1 MPVYQVKDANGV
13 IHEMKGPAGLTSAQ
27 VTHFVYDHLEAQ
39 RQADEAAAAAKKQA
53 EQEHL
58 SKTGFFKN
66 LSAGLT
72 HGKGA
77 AETYLGEVTGSQ
89 ALKDWGTEAEAKARG
104 IAEPTTAEDIA
115 NAPGVMSTAGRWAE
129 KNLLEPTGQFLG
141 SWAAPIAVGVAGTLA
156 VPEEAAVGLGGLAIR
171 GLAGKAAATAVGT
184 PIMAG
189 EDIQRQKE
197 AHPDQQVNLLSTS
210 LAGAAQS
217 ALFAFMPG
225 AEKVHELIGPT
236 VKAEADTLARKVIDG
251 EMTAKEA
258 QEALTGRTINYA
270 RSAAAHTV
278 NAAGVMVGNEAI
290 ARAGAGQ
297 NLTDEDARNAYLE
310 SLKAAAVLGP
320 AAGLFGA
327 GRGEALGT
335 IEQARLRNAKINQIN
350 AERAQQNL
358 NIRDIKEQQAAA
370 AAQAAADKEAQLR
383 VMPTQQGQLPF
394 ETTVEDVAARRTET
408 TPQIDMFNQS
418 PDATM
423 TMPTAEPA
431 AETAS
436 PTKLDHDTLT
446 SFGFKKNS
454 IAYKALEKLG
464 DAADNPELFNA
475 VIEKNDHLIKT
486 EDNQAAVDKFRST
499 LDANRQVEDTGAAN
513 EPGLTGET
521 NQPSVPVLGRGK
533 RGAARVAEEPA
544 TGNVG
549 DVGVPPV
556 QPRGGE
562 AGKQAPLNL
571 GDIVESGGVKF
582 AKTENGFQRVEDNV
596 PAAEKPA
603 EVAPAAETAEPTL
616 KPNVSAQEKVQQ
628 RINEERA
635 AAEQQ
640 KIDDRTRAEAQ
651 AKSEQAGWEGRQA
664 TMTEAEK
671 EGLTAAK
678 DFEGQN
684 YTEEARGRTE
694 GGHTAQS
701 LRSELTAEFG
711 EQGIA
716 SLEKRG
722 ILNIH
727 DSVEHAPE
735 HIRNAVES
743 DAIGAHSEGTTHLF
757 ADRIAK
763 GEGRRGL
770 LHEVGEHYGLKGML
784 GERVY
789 NNLLDTIAKNAQRD
803 PVIKEAIDHVARN
816 YPELKDN
823 PAQFAREVVARV
835 GETAPTHTVWRRIV
849 AGVKNFLVKMGL
861 MKNLNARDIQD
872 LIQHSLRTAMK
883 RDIEAPKR
891 GVESNKAQTATPA
904 FKKWFGN
911 SKVVDKQG
919 NPLVIYR
926 GTYTNN
932 EGALNAEA
940 REGYAAFGSDN
951 PYISN
956 TYANP
961 DATFGGEGS
970 VLPLYIK
977 ADKLIEFPVTVS
989 RFDPNLRMFDKFEFD
1004 RRAQRL
1010 NPGEVLVARQVND
1023 TGPRANLS
1031 VDPGR
1036 KFAKYS
1042 DVYAWNKGTSVK
1054 SAVGNRGTFNP
1065 KDARIEMAKGPGK
1078 RLEKPAPDPE
1088 LNDILKRSGSEHE
1101 AEPVTSNLFKD
1112 AVNDP
1117 GRIAVETKRGIAHAL
1132 TKFETMVFSSNA
1144 ALNKALREGMKRAGI
1159 TWEAMAH
1166 AMYNASD
1173 SQALH
1178 AQGVANEFIQRGDIR
1193 YDPLSHKYIVSG
1205 DGKGSWVGVINAIKE
1220 AAAAHGVPK
1229 DEMEQYAHR
1238 ALEAKRLKGLSERN
1252 DTIRARVRK
1261 LQAEGK
1267 RADAEKLES
1276 KLVHI
1281 HMSDEQIKAGMEFFD
1296 KIPELKKIEQEWHTT
1311 RGKVLDFLVD
1321 TGITDREHADELME
1335 AMDYVPFQ
1343 RVEQIMN
1350 GAGYKEYSRGLL
1362 DAAVEKRLKGSEQ
1375 PVNNIFDNMERW
1387 ISYSIRRGINNK
1399 TAVDLTDLALKYLP
1413 DETREVQKVSHGM
1426 DSNTI
1431 SVWRDGKKHMYEF
1444 DDPLYV
1450 HAFTGIQSVGIPA
1463 ITAWSK
1469 FANLLRQN
1477 IVLNPLFSI
1486 GQLSQDAF
1494 GAMFTSGV
1502 KHPTAIPL
1510 EVMKEF
1516 IRTLRGTSG
1525 AHEELKAMGAV
1536 GHRDYSAAVS
1546 RIDAETEAGL
1556 RDPKLTDKLLKP
1568 LRHLSMASDNAVRQ
1582 AIYNR
1587 TLLETGGRRV
1597 GKNIVGGDK
1606 AMAAER
1612 AFEIINF
1619 RRAGASQATTML
1631 RQTVPFFGAYLQ
1643 AMNVAAKTI
1652 SGRGIAPTERAA
1664 AYKTL
1669 ASTTAKVMALGFI
1682 YNSLI
1687 SEDEDY
1693 KKLDPAVRDRLLL
1706 IPGSGGMHVPLR
1718 QDIFTLIA
1726 KVIPE
1731 HIYQM
1736 TMAEGTED
1744 ATKAKAAIG
1753 NAVMA
1758 SLLSPNMIAQGAKPV
1773 IEVMTNHD
1781 FFTGRPIVGMGID
1794 EREPYLQYSGNT
1806 SELSKLLG
1814 SVANIS
1820 PMKIDHLLKAY
1831 TGYTGSMALMATS
1844 ALVSAGSGKEMPD
1857 KELQDQIAS
1866 IPGMSAF
1873 VSKEFG
1879 TRDLNDYYELRTIVN
1894 TAVKS
1899 YNNLKNTGRIEEAM
1913 QYRKEHA
1920 DVLKVESQVNRINQ
1934 ALSKLRKQESIL
1946 QESDKTGAEKEAA
1959 LREIQLRRHKMLQN
1973 IDEVRKRAG
1982 L

>member
-1 MPVYQVKDANGV
+1 M
-13 IHEMKGPAGLTSAQ
+13 
-27 VTHFVYDHLEAQ
+27 
-39 RQADEAAAAAKKQA
+39 
-53 EQEHL
+53 
-58 SKTGFFKN
+58 
-66 LSAGLT
+66 
-72 HGKGA
+72 
-77 AETYLGEVTGSQ
+77 
-89 ALKDWGTEAEAKARG
+89 
-104 IAEPTTAEDIA
+104 
-115 NAPGVMSTAGRWAE
+115 
-129 KNLLEPTGQFLG
+129 
-141 SWAAPIAVGVAGTLA
+141 
-156 VPEEAAVGLGGLAIR
+156 
-171 GLAGKAAATAVGT
+171 
-184 PIMAG
+184 
-189 EDIQRQKE
+189 
-197 AHPDQQVNLLSTS
+197 
-210 LAGAAQS
+210 
-217 ALFAFMPG
+217 
-225 AEKVHELIGPT
+225 
-236 VKAEADTLARKVIDG
+236 
-251 EMTAKEA
+251 
-258 QEALTGRTINYA
+258 
-270 RSAAAHTV
+270 
-278 NAAGVMVGNEAI
+278 
-290 ARAGAGQ
+290 
-297 NLTDEDARNAYLE
+297 
-310 SLKAAAVLGP
+310 
-320 AAGLFGA
+320 
-327 GRGEALGT
+327 
-335 IEQARLRNAKINQIN
+335 
-350 AERAQQNL
+350 
-358 NIRDIKEQQAAA
+358 
-370 AAQAAADKEAQLR
+370 
-383 VMPTQQGQLPF
+383 
-394 ETTVEDVAARRTET
+394 
-408 TPQIDMFNQS
+408 
-418 PDATM
+418 
-423 TMPTAEPA
+423 
-431 AETAS
+431 
-436 PTKLDHDTLT
+436 
-446 SFGFKKNS
+446 
-454 IAYKALEKLG
+454 
-464 DAADNPELFNA
+464 
-475 VIEKNDHLIKT
+475 
-486 EDNQAAVDKFRST
+486 
-499 LDANRQVEDTGAAN
+499 
-513 EPGLTGET
+513 
-521 NQPSVPVLGRGK
+521 
-533 RGAARVAEEPA
+533 
-544 TGNVG
+544 
-549 DVGVPPV
+549 
-556 QPRGGE
+556 
-562 AGKQAPLNL
+562 
-571 GDIVESGGVKF
+571 
-582 AKTENGFQRVEDNV
+582 
-596 PAAEKPA
+596 
-603 EVAPAAETAEPTL
+603 
-616 KPNVSAQEKVQQ
+616 
-628 RINEERA
+628 
-635 AAEQQ
+635 
-640 KIDDRTRAEAQ
+640 
-651 AKSEQAGWEGRQA
+651 
-664 TMTEAEK
+664 
-671 EGLTAAK
+671 
-678 DFEGQN
+678 
-684 YTEEARGRTE
+684 
-694 GGHTAQS
+694 
-701 LRSELTAEFG
+701 
-711 EQGIA
+711 
-716 SLEKRG
+716 
-722 ILNIH
+722 
-727 DSVEHAPE
+727 
-735 HIRNAVES
+735 
-743 DAIGAHSEGTTHLF
+743 
-757 ADRIAK
+757 
-763 GEGRRGL
+763 
-770 LHEVGEHYGLKGML
+770 
-784 GERVY
+784 
-789 NNLLDTIAKNAQRD
+789 
-803 PVIKEAIDHVARN
+803 
-816 YPELKDN
+816 
-823 PAQFAREVVARV
+823 
-835 GETAPTHTVWRRIV
+835 
-849 AGVKNFLVKMGL
+849 
-861 MKNLNARDIQD
+861 
-872 LIQHSLRTAMK
+872 
-883 RDIEAPKR
+883 
-891 GVESNKAQTATPA
+891 
-904 FKKWFGN
+904 
-911 SKVVDKQG
+911 
-919 NPLVIYR
+919 
-926 GTYTNN
+926 
-932 EGALNAEA
+932 
-940 REGYAAFGSDN
+940 
-951 PYISN
+951 
-956 TYANP
+956 
-961 DATFGGEGS
+961 
-970 VLPLYIK
+970 
-977 ADKLIEFPVTVS
+977 
-989 RFDPNLRMFDKFEFD
+989 
-1004 RRAQRL
+1004 
-1010 NPGEVLVARQVND
+1010 
-1023 TGPRANLS
+1023 
-1031 VDPGR
+1031 
-1036 KFAKYS
+1036 
-1042 DVYAWNKGTSVK
+1042 
-1054 SAVGNRGTFNP
+1054 
-1065 KDARIEMAKGPGK
+1065 
-1078 RLEKPAPDPE
+1078 
-1088 LNDILKRSGSEHE
+1088 
-1101 AEPVTSNLFKD
+1101 
-1112 AVNDP
+1112 NDP

>member
-1 MPVYQVKDANGV
+1 M
-13 IHEMKGPAGLTSAQ
+13 
-27 VTHFVYDHLEAQ
+27 
-39 RQADEAAAAAKKQA
+39 
-53 EQEHL
+53 
-58 SKTGFFKN
+58 
-66 LSAGLT
+66 
-72 HGKGA
+72 
-77 AETYLGEVTGSQ
+77 
-89 ALKDWGTEAEAKARG
+89 TEAEKEGLQAAKE
-104 IAEPTTAEDIA
+104 AE
-115 NAPGVMSTAGRWAE
+115 
-129 KNLLEPTGQFLG
+129 
-141 SWAAPIAVGVAGTLA
+141 
-156 VPEEAAVGLGGLAIR
+156 
-171 GLAGKAAATAVGT
+171 
-184 PIMAG
+184 AG
-189 EDIQRQKE
+189 EDTTSLDDQLTTAKANLGESLRQVLGVTKSIVPGEEATLADVMKHLGDVMYILAKKGVRSMSQAIKE
-197 AHPDQQVNLLSTS
+197 ARDS
-210 LAGAAQS
+210 LGIHANKITNEQY
-217 ALFAFMPG
+217 
-225 AEKVHELIGPT
+225 
-236 VKAEADTLARKVIDG
+236 
-251 EMTAKEA
+251 KEA
-258 QEALTGRTINYA
+258 
-270 RSAAAHTV
+270 
-278 NAAGVMVGNEAI
+278 
-290 ARAGAGQ
+290 
-297 NLTDEDARNAYLE
+297 
-310 SLKAAAVLGP
+310 
-320 AAGLFGA
+320 F
-327 GRGEALGT
+327 
-335 IEQARLRNAKINQIN
+335 
-350 AERAQQNL
+350 
-358 NIRDIKEQQAAA
+358 
-370 AAQAAADKEAQLR
+370 
-383 VMPTQQGQLPF
+383 
-394 ETTVEDVAARRTET
+394 
-408 TPQIDMFNQS
+408 
-418 PDATM
+418 
-423 TMPTAEPA
+423 
-431 AETAS
+431 
-436 PTKLDHDTLT
+436 
-446 SFGFKKNS
+446 
-454 IAYKALEKLG
+454 
-464 DAADNPELFNA
+464 
-475 VIEKNDHLIKT
+475 
-486 EDNQAAVDKFRST
+486 
-499 LDANRQVEDTGAAN
+499 
-513 EPGLTGET
+513 
-521 NQPSVPVLGRGK
+521 
-533 RGAARVAEEPA
+533 A
-544 TGNVG
+544 TG
-549 DVGVPPV
+549 
-556 QPRGGE
+556 
-562 AGKQAPLNL
+562 LNKH
-571 GDIVESGGVKF
+571 IEESKVSS
-582 AKTENGFQRVEDNV
+582 AK
-596 PAAEKPA
+596 
-603 EVAPAAETAEPTL
+603 PTL
-616 KPNVSAQEKVQQ
+616 KPNVSAQEK
-628 RINEERA
+628 
-635 AAEQQ
+635 
-640 KIDDRTRAEAQ
+640 
-651 AKSEQAGWEGRQA
+651 
-664 TMTEAEK
+664 
-671 EGLTAAK
+671 
-678 DFEGQN
+678 
-684 YTEEARGRTE
+684 
-694 GGHTAQS
+694 
-701 LRSELTAEFG
+701 
-711 EQGIA
+711 
-716 SLEKRG
+716 
-722 ILNIH
+722 
-727 DSVEHAPE
+727 
-735 HIRNAVES
+735 
-743 DAIGAHSEGTTHLF
+743 
-757 ADRIAK
+757 
-763 GEGRRGL
+763 
-770 LHEVGEHYGLKGML
+770 
-784 GERVY
+784 
-789 NNLLDTIAKNAQRD
+789 
-803 PVIKEAIDHVARN
+803 
-816 YPELKDN
+816 
-823 PAQFAREVVARV
+823 
-835 GETAPTHTVWRRIV
+835 
-849 AGVKNFLVKMGL
+849 
-861 MKNLNARDIQD
+861 
-872 LIQHSLRTAMK
+872 
-883 RDIEAPKR
+883 
-891 GVESNKAQTATPA
+891 
-904 FKKWFGN
+904 
-911 SKVVDKQG
+911 
-919 NPLVIYR
+919 
-926 GTYTNN
+926 
-932 EGALNAEA
+932 
-940 REGYAAFGSDN
+940 
-951 PYISN
+951 
-956 TYANP
+956 
-961 DATFGGEGS
+961 
-970 VLPLYIK
+970 
-977 ADKLIEFPVTVS
+977 
-989 RFDPNLRMFDKFEFD
+989 
-1004 RRAQRL
+1004 
-1010 NPGEVLVARQVND
+1010 
-1023 TGPRANLS
+1023 
-1031 VDPGR
+1031 
-1036 KFAKYS
+1036 
-1042 DVYAWNKGTSVK
+1042 
-1054 SAVGNRGTFNP
+1054 
-1065 KDARIEMAKGPGK
+1065 
-1078 RLEKPAPDPE
+1078 PAPNAA

-1612 AFEIINF
+1612 AFEVINF

-1973 IDEVRKRAG
+1973 IDEVRKSAG

>member
-27 VTHFVYDHLEAQ
+27 VTHFVYDHLEEQ

-141 SWAAPIAVGVAGTLA
+141 SWAAPIAAGVAGTFA
-156 VPEEAAVGLGGLAIR
+156 APEEAAVGLGGLAIR
-171 GLAGKAAATAVGT
+171 GLAGKAAATAVGA

-383 VMPTQQGQLPF
+383 VMPIQQGQLPF

-423 TMPTAEPA
+423 TMPIAEPA

-513 EPGLTGET
+513 EPGLTGEA

-562 AGKQAPLNL
+562 TGKQAPLNL
-571 GDIVESGGVKF
+571 GDVVESGGVKF

-640 KIDDRTRAEAQ
+640 KIDDRARAEAQ

-671 EGLTAAK
+671 EGLQAAK
-678 DFEGQN
+678 EAEAGEPDIYDMSIGRR
-684 YTEEARGRTE
+684 TTPEEDLSDQAIRRVIE
-694 GGHTAQS
+694 
-701 LRSELTAEFG
+701 R
-711 EQGIA
+711 
-716 SLEKRG
+716 EKLG
-722 ILNIH
+722 Y
-727 DSVEHAPE
+727 DVWTG
-735 HIRNAVES
+735 
-743 DAIGAHSEGTTHLF
+743 DT
-757 ADRIAK
+757 AK
-763 GEGRRGL
+763 GEHVASTVKKLITKFDSGNLNSDQLADQLGFLHDRIRRKSLIKKYEGRERVRGADFIRQKLLEAKRRGEISEDASDFAEWFINKNPKL
-770 LHEVGEHYGLKGML
+770 VDDLGISIRSSNRSAAGNMAAGYYNELGKIMTLIKDTSATTTAVHEVLHHLEKMMPENVQRAIRKAWLQQTTKARAKETNPEWVKYFDHVLANERGDAIKVIEKLGDRTEKYYRYLNPSEFWAVHATDIMHNRFNVDKSVVSKLKNWLREFIEKAKAALGLDSTAPMIKAL
-784 GERVY
+784 
-789 NNLLDTIAKNAQRD
+789 NNLLADQA
-803 PVIKEAIDHVARN
+803 PVERSPKMLARMK
-816 YPELKDN
+816 PEEIS
-823 PAQFAREVVARV
+823 ASIR
-835 GETAPTHTVWRRIV
+835 
-849 AGVKNFLVKMGL
+849 
-861 MKNLNARDIQD
+861 
-872 LIQHSLRTAMK
+872 
-883 RDIEAPKR
+883 
-891 GVESNKAQTATPA
+891 
-904 FKKWFGN
+904 KK
-911 SKVVDKQG
+911 
-919 NPLVIYR
+919 
-926 GTYTNN
+926 
-932 EGALNAEA
+932 
-940 REGYAAFGSDN
+940 
-951 PYISN
+951 
-956 TYANP
+956 
-961 DATFGGEGS
+961 
-970 VLPLYIK
+970 
-977 ADKLIEFPVTVS
+977 
-989 RFDPNLRMFDKFEFD
+989 
-1004 RRAQRL
+1004 
-1010 NPGEVLVARQVND
+1010 
-1023 TGPRANLS
+1023 
-1031 VDPGR
+1031 
-1036 KFAKYS
+1036 
-1042 DVYAWNKGTSVK
+1042 
-1054 SAVGNRGTFNP
+1054 
-1065 KDARIEMAKGPGK
+1065 
-1078 RLEKPAPDPE
+1078 EKPAPNAA

-1296 KIPELKKIEQEWHTT
+1296 KIPELKNIEQEWHTT

-1556 RDPKLTDKLLKP
+1556 RDPKLADKLLKP

-1652 SGRGIAPTERAA
+1652 SGRGIAPIERAA

-1744 ATKAKAAIG
+1744 ATKAKAAMG
-1753 NAVMA
+1753 NAVIA

-1913 QYRKEHA
+1913 QYRKENA

-1959 LREIQLRRHKMLQN
+1959 MREIQLRRHKMLQN

>member
-171 GLAGKAAATAVGT
+171 GLAGKAAATAVGA

-671 EGLTAAK
+671 EGLQAAK
-678 DFEGQN
+678 EAEAGEPNFMKTEAEGVTP
-684 YTEEARGRTE
+684 TEEDKRIAEQHAKETSAQIVWHQGDTALLRGYSVLGHPVYTVAKGGKRARFDIENDKSNLVSPELQKHLIDVKHKLEAVDAEKHANNPTLKFGNDGLLVSKNMPKEMANIVREWKKMIGIDKNIYLTTFEDAKADQYNFTGPHRAIGSIALE
-694 GGHTAQS
+694 GENTNGIKRRMANGDYYIAFRNKASVARMLEIVSHELGHIH
-701 LRSELTAEFG
+701 
-711 EQGIA
+711 EQ
-716 SLEKRG
+716 E
-722 ILNIH
+722 
-727 DSVEHAPE
+727 VYEHAPIE
-735 HIRNAVES
+735 TKLAIQDEYRKWKQGLAGKSVRQHIDELRARKTAKETTIPAHLTKSEQLSPYWSSFGEWYADQVSKWATTSEQPLSVVEKFFSRLGKALRSFYAKVKNANYLPNETFKKYLENVHTK
-743 DAIGAHSEGTTHLF
+743 DN
-757 ADRIAK
+757 
-763 GEGRRGL
+763 
-770 LHEVGEHYGLKGML
+770 
-784 GERVY
+784 
-789 NNLLDTIAKNAQRD
+789 NNLFSSEMSERSMGFG
-803 PVIKEAIDHVARN
+803 KE
-816 YPELKDN
+816 
-823 PAQFAREVVARV
+823 
-835 GETAPTHTVWRRIV
+835 
-849 AGVKNFLVKMGL
+849 
-861 MKNLNARDIQD
+861 
-872 LIQHSLRTAMK
+872 
-883 RDIEAPKR
+883 
-891 GVESNKAQTATPA
+891 
-904 FKKWFGN
+904 
-911 SKVVDKQG
+911 
-919 NPLVIYR
+919 
-926 GTYTNN
+926 
-932 EGALNAEA
+932 
-940 REGYAAFGSDN
+940 
-951 PYISN
+951 
-956 TYANP
+956 
-961 DATFGGEGS
+961 
-970 VLPLYIK
+970 
-977 ADKLIEFPVTVS
+977 
-989 RFDPNLRMFDKFEFD
+989 
-1004 RRAQRL
+1004 
-1010 NPGEVLVARQVND
+1010 
-1023 TGPRANLS
+1023 
-1031 VDPGR
+1031 
-1036 KFAKYS
+1036 
-1042 DVYAWNKGTSVK
+1042 
-1054 SAVGNRGTFNP
+1054 
-1065 KDARIEMAKGPGK
+1065 
-1078 RLEKPAPDPE
+1078 EKPAPDPE

-1238 ALEAKRLKGLSERN
+1238 ALETKRLKGLSERN

>member
-141 SWAAPIAVGVAGTLA
+141 SWAAPIAAGVAGTLA
-156 VPEEAAVGLGGLAIR
+156 APEEAAVGLGGLAIR
-171 GLAGKAAATAVGT
+171 GLAGKAAATAVGA

-562 AGKQAPLNL
+562 TGKQAPLNL

-582 AKTENGFQRVEDNV
+582 AKTENGFQRVEGNV

-628 RINEERA
+628 RIAEERA
-635 AAEQQ
+635 AAEQARLDE
-640 KIDDRTRAEAQ
+640 KAANLEA
-651 AKSEQAGWEGRQA
+651 AKAEQAGWEGRQA

-671 EGLTAAK
+671 EGLQAAK
-678 DFEGQN
+678 EAEAGEDTTSLDDQLTTAKANLGESLRQVLGV
-684 YTEEARGRTE
+684 TKSIVPGEEATLADVMKHLGDVMYILAKK
-694 GGHTAQS
+694 GV
-701 LRSELTAEFG
+701 RSMSQA
-711 EQGIA
+711 
-716 SLEKRG
+716 
-722 ILNIH
+722 
-727 DSVEHAPE
+727 
-735 HIRNAVES
+735 
-743 DAIGAHSEGTTHLF
+743 
-757 ADRIAK
+757 
-763 GEGRRGL
+763 
-770 LHEVGEHYGLKGML
+770 
-784 GERVY
+784 
-789 NNLLDTIAKNAQRD
+789 
-803 PVIKEAIDHVARN
+803 IKEARDSLGIHAN
-816 YPELKDN
+816 KITNEQYKE
-823 PAQFAREVVARV
+823 AFA
-835 GETAPTHTVWRRIV
+835 T
-849 AGVKNFLVKMGL
+849 GL
-861 MKNLNARDIQD
+861 NK
-872 LIQHSLRTAMK
+872 H
-883 RDIEAPKR
+883 IE
-891 GVESNKAQTATPA
+891 E
-904 FKKWFGN
+904 
-911 SKVVDKQG
+911 SKVSSAKPTLKP
-919 NPLVIYR
+919 N
-926 GTYTNN
+926 
-932 EGALNAEA
+932 
-940 REGYAAFGSDN
+940 
-951 PYISN
+951 
-956 TYANP
+956 
-961 DATFGGEGS
+961 
-970 VLPLYIK
+970 
-977 ADKLIEFPVTVS
+977 VS
-989 RFDPNLRMFDKFEFD
+989 
-1004 RRAQRL
+1004 AQ
-1010 NPGEVLVARQVND
+1010 
-1023 TGPRANLS
+1023 
-1031 VDPGR
+1031 
-1036 KFAKYS
+1036 
-1042 DVYAWNKGTSVK
+1042 
-1054 SAVGNRGTFNP
+1054 
-1065 KDARIEMAKGPGK
+1065 
-1078 RLEKPAPDPE
+1078 EKPAPNAA

-1261 LQAEGK
+1261 LQAKGK

-1612 AFEIINF
+1612 AFEVINF

-1973 IDEVRKRAG
+1973 IDEVRKSAG

>member
-141 SWAAPIAVGVAGTLA
+141 SWAAPIAAGVAGTLA
-156 VPEEAAVGLGGLAIR
+156 APEEAAVGLGGLAIR
-171 GLAGKAAATAVGT
+171 GLAGKAAATAVGA

-671 EGLTAAK
+671 EGLQAAK
-678 DFEGQN
+678 EAEAGEPNFMKTEAEGVTP
-684 YTEEARGRTE
+684 TEEDKRIAEQHAKETSAQIVWHQGDTALLRGYSVLGHPVYTVAKGGKRARFDIENDKSNLVSPELQKHLIDVKHKLEAVDAEKHANNPTLKFGNDGLLVSKNMPKEMANIVREWKKMIGIDKNIYLTTFEDAKADQYNFTGPHRAIGSIALE
-694 GGHTAQS
+694 GENTNGIKRRMANGDYYIAFRNKASVARMLEIESHELGHIH
-701 LRSELTAEFG
+701 
-711 EQGIA
+711 EQ
-716 SLEKRG
+716 E
-722 ILNIH
+722 
-727 DSVEHAPE
+727 VYEHAPIE
-735 HIRNAVES
+735 TKLAIQDEYRKWKQGLAGKSVRQHIDELRARKTAKETTIPAHLTKSEQLSPYWSSFGEWYADQVSKWATTSEQPLSVVEKFFSRLGKALRSFYAKVKNANYLPNETFKKYLENVHTK
-743 DAIGAHSEGTTHLF
+743 DN
-757 ADRIAK
+757 
-763 GEGRRGL
+763 
-770 LHEVGEHYGLKGML
+770 
-784 GERVY
+784 
-789 NNLLDTIAKNAQRD
+789 NNLFSSEMSERSMGFG
-803 PVIKEAIDHVARN
+803 KE
-816 YPELKDN
+816 
-823 PAQFAREVVARV
+823 
-835 GETAPTHTVWRRIV
+835 
-849 AGVKNFLVKMGL
+849 
-861 MKNLNARDIQD
+861 
-872 LIQHSLRTAMK
+872 
-883 RDIEAPKR
+883 
-891 GVESNKAQTATPA
+891 
-904 FKKWFGN
+904 
-911 SKVVDKQG
+911 
-919 NPLVIYR
+919 
-926 GTYTNN
+926 
-932 EGALNAEA
+932 
-940 REGYAAFGSDN
+940 
-951 PYISN
+951 
-956 TYANP
+956 
-961 DATFGGEGS
+961 
-970 VLPLYIK
+970 
-977 ADKLIEFPVTVS
+977 
-989 RFDPNLRMFDKFEFD
+989 
-1004 RRAQRL
+1004 
-1010 NPGEVLVARQVND
+1010 
-1023 TGPRANLS
+1023 
-1031 VDPGR
+1031 
-1036 KFAKYS
+1036 
-1042 DVYAWNKGTSVK
+1042 
-1054 SAVGNRGTFNP
+1054 
-1065 KDARIEMAKGPGK
+1065 
-1078 RLEKPAPDPE
+1078 EKPAPDPE

-1556 RDPKLTDKLLKP
+1556 RDPKLADKLLKP

-1781 FFTGRPIVGMGID
+1781 FFTGRPIVGMGIE

>member
-171 GLAGKAAATAVGT
+171 GLAGKAAATAVGA

-335 IEQARLRNAKINQIN
+335 IEQAGLRNAKINQIN

-678 DFEGQN
+678 DFEARPVPELERIAPGVTKLADE
-684 YTEEARGRTE
+684 TEAHKT
-694 GGHTAQS
+694 
-701 LRSELTAEFG
+701 FG
-711 EQGIA
+711 ETLTHMKENYADHLTEDQKILIDKLKSIKSVDTAGYELKDVPSFHKVEGIYKG
-716 SLEKRG
+716 LQNKIEMRR
-722 ILNIH
+722 
-727 DSVEHAPE
+727 D
-735 HIRNAVES
+735 AVEP
-743 DAIGAHSEGTTHLF
+743 IVT
-757 ADRIAK
+757 
-763 GEGRRGL
+763 L
-770 LHEVGEHYGLKGML
+770 LHEGVHAATVHAVGKHLRNIGDFEPYTERYEGKTESGKLLANVFDKALEAAKNNKGFDAVTEKHNAFRNIKEFIAEVYTNEKFQKFLASQPSVSKGKYASLWTDFVKAVKGML
-784 GERVY
+784 G
-789 NNLLDTIAKNAQRD
+789 
-803 PVIKEAIDHVARN
+803 
-816 YPELKDN
+816 LKDVSDSMLSD
-823 PAQFAREVVARV
+823 A
-835 GETAPTHTVWRRIV
+835 I
-849 AGVKNFLVKMGL
+849 AGSHEMFTEKP
-861 MKNLNARDIQD
+861 
-872 LIQHSLRTAMK
+872 
-883 RDIEAPKR
+883 ER
-891 GVESNKAQTATPA
+891 GH
-904 FKKWFGN
+904 
-911 SKVVDKQG
+911 
-919 NPLVIYR
+919 
-926 GTYTNN
+926 GTT
-932 EGALNAEA
+932 
-940 REGYAAFGSDN
+940 GS
-951 PYISN
+951 
-956 TYANP
+956 
-961 DATFGGEGS
+961 
-970 VLPLYIK
+970 
-977 ADKLIEFPVTVS
+977 
-989 RFDPNLRMFDKFEFD
+989 
-1004 RRAQRL
+1004 
-1010 NPGEVLVARQVND
+1010 
-1023 TGPRANLS
+1023 
-1031 VDPGR
+1031 
-1036 KFAKYS
+1036 FAKP
-1042 DVYAWNKGTSVK
+1042 
-1054 SAVGNRGTFNP
+1054 R
-1065 KDARIEMAKGPGK
+1065 E
-1078 RLEKPAPDPE
+1078 EKPAPNAA

-1193 YDPLSHKYIVSG
+1193 YDPLSNKYIVSG

-1296 KIPELKKIEQEWHTT
+1296 KIPELKNIEQEWHTT